1 MVAAHSSMP
10 SNIMH
15 GDRTNIEMFGYVTSA
30 FTPWGMVVNVHTDH
44 LFIGETPMKL
54 RQTAVV

>member
-1 MVAAHSSMP
+1 
-10 SNIMH
+10 
-15 GDRTNIEMFGYVTSA
+15 
-30 FTPWGMVVNVHTDH
+30 MVVNVHTDH